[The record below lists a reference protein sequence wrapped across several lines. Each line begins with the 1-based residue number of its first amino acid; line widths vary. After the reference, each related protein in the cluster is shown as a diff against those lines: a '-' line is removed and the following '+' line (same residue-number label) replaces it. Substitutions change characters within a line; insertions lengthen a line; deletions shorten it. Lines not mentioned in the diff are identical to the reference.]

1 MAKSSKAIYKPPINP
16 VISAEIIPSI
26 MKMFGLINTDDCPP
40 EIRMAR
46 LKIAEKEL
54 SLAVMSCVKCC
65 MQMYSVNADMT
76 AVNEYVNA
84 YLAAS
89 QEDYAV
95 ERG

>member
-1 MAKSSKAIYKPPINP
+1 MARASKAIYKPPINP

-26 MKMFGLINTDDCPP
+26 MKMFGLINAEDCPP

-46 LKIAEKEL
+46 LNIAEKEL

-65 MQMYSVNADMT
+65 MQMYSVHADMT
-76 AVNEYVNA
+76 AVNAYVNA

-89 QEDYAV
+89 QEDCAV
-95 ERG
+95 SEE